1 MAFSVLLTSANSDV
15 CMALGLHLE
24 RHNIILSALRGFL
37 PLIYDILTSNL
48 LQQGHQALNWFV
60 SFRQQVSE
68 SYRSGGKVMR
78 CWILDFGFAQPML
91 N

>member
-48 LQQGHQALNWFV
+48 LQQGHQALN
-60 SFRQQVSE
+60 
-68 SYRSGGKVMR
+68 
-78 CWILDFGFAQPML
+78 
-91 N
+91 